1 MEGLHHI
8 NTVRFRVIGS
18 GNLQLTL
25 RSLDNVRSTSLIAIV
40 MESSTNREPTRLC
53 NFIEQRT
60 QLEIK
65 TTAINETFTISK
77 IIIFVKPF
85 ATEYPG

>member
-1 MEGLHHI
+1 MEGLHHF
-8 NTVRFRVIGS
+8 NTVRFRVKGS
-18 GNLQLTL
+18 GNLQLAL
-25 RSLDNVRSTSLIAIV
+25 RSLDNIRSTSLTAII
-40 MESSTNREPTRLC
+40 MASSTNREPTRLC
-53 NFIEQRT
+53 NFIEQRA

>member
-1 MEGLHHI
+1 MEGLHHF
-8 NTVRFRVIGS
+8 NTVRFRVVGS

-25 RSLDNVRSTSLIAIV
+25 RSLDNIRSNSLTAIT

-53 NFIEQRT
+53 NFIEQRA